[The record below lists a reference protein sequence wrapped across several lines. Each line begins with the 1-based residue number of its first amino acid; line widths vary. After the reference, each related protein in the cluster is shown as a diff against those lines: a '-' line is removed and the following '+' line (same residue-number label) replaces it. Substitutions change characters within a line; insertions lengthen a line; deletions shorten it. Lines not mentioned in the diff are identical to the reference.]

1 MYLVAIAWMYVV
13 VMMSVVE
20 ATSAN
25 GTVLGAIFTFVL
37 YGALP
42 LSVGLYILR
51 TPARKRARLAADA
64 PAAATATAE
73 TAETSLAEPD
83 GRGHAPG
90 DTVTPERK
98 EA

>member
-13 VMMSVVE
+13 VMMTVVE

-25 GTVLGAIFTFVL
+25 GTVLGALFTFLL

-42 LSVGLYILR
+42 LAVVMYILGS
-51 TPARKRARLAADA
+51 PARKRARRA
-64 PAAATATAE
+64 AE
-73 TAETSLAEPD
+73 TPPGHAVTLEASRHDPD
-83 GRGHAPG
+83 GGHHPAG
-90 DTVTPERK
+90 DTIAPERK

>member
-13 VMMSVVE
+13 VMMTVVE

-25 GTVLGAIFTFVL
+25 GTVLGALFTFLL

-42 LSVGLYILR
+42 LAVVMYILGS
-51 TPARKRARLAADA
+51 PARKRARRAAETPLEHT
-64 PAAATATAE
+64 PAAAP
-73 TAETSLAEPD
+73 SRHEPD
-83 GRGHAPG
+83 GSHHPPG
-90 DTVTPERK
+90 DAIAPERK

>member
-13 VMMSVVE
+13 VMMTVVE

-42 LSVGLYILR
+42 LSVVLYILR
-51 TPARKRARLAADA
+51 TPARKRARLAADV
-64 PAAATATAE
+64 PAAATATAD
-73 TAETSLAEPD
+73 TSAPEPD
-83 GRGHAPG
+83 GRDHAPG
-90 DTVTPERK
+90 DAVTPERK